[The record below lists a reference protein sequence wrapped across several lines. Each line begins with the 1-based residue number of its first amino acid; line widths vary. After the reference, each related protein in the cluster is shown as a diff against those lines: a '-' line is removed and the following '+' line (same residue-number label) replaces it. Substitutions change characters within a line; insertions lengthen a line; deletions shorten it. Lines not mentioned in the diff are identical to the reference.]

1 MPGLFLYVCV
11 AVVGICSGEFISI
24 EPGTF
29 HERLKTAKQ
38 ILNEVP
44 LVDGHNDLASNIHDV
59 LNNQLHLFP
68 FDQNLTTL
76 EPWASDAFSHTD
88 LPRLFEGMVG
98 AQFWSAWVPCKV
110 SKSENVVTAME
121 QIDVIKRLSQ
131 DILNAFENG
140 KIASLIGVEGG
151 HTINNSLAVLRTFY
165 DSGVRYLTLTHNCNT
180 AWAESALT
188 FENNSK
194 IDEVEGLTDFGE
206 LVIGEMNRLGMLVD
220 LSHTSDRTIILTTS
234 EIVPEGLE
242 DVSKYP
248 NLFAELLLDPSWT
261 KDDLKKLA
269 GLNFLRVFRLVESVK
284 NVLNGE
290 APIENKM
297 AEDMKK

>member
-1 MPGLFLYVCV
+1 
-11 AVVGICSGEFISI
+11 
-24 EPGTF
+24 
-29 HERLKTAKQ
+29 
-38 ILNEVP
+38 
-44 LVDGHNDLASNIHDV
+44 
-59 LNNQLHLFP
+59 
-68 FDQNLTTL
+68 
-76 EPWASDAFSHTD
+76 
-88 LPRLFEGMVG
+88 
-98 AQFWSAWVPCKV
+98 
-110 SKSENVVTAME
+110 ME
-121 QIDVIKRLSQ
+121 QIDVIKRLIARYPMICSSQ
-131 DILNAFENG
+131 VQLKDILNAFENG

-188 FENNSK
+188 FEKNST

-220 LSHTSDRTIILTTS
+220 LSHTSDRTVNDALAVAAAPVIFSHSSARELCNSSRNVPDDILKKVKRNGGVVMVNFYPNFLTCSDNATIYDVIDHINHIRNVTGVDHVGLGS
-234 EIVPEGLE
+234 DFNGISKVPEGLE